1 MQIIRTGYCPF
12 KAKKASINIDYI
24 DSSDL
29 NNRSFTKGRF
39 SCDTEECKANNCP
52 IWQKSPSVIYG

>member
-24 DSSDL
+24 DSQIPYQKARLYDL
-29 NNRSFTKGRF
+29 YIILYKNKKPAAIFTF
-39 SCDTEECKANNCP
+39 
-52 IWQKSPSVIYG
+52 

>member
-29 NNRSFTKGRF
+29 NRRSFTKGRF
-39 SCDTEECKANNCP
+39 FV
-52 IWQKSPSVIYG
+52 IQKNASQTIALFGKSLLA